1 MKRILVLH
9 GPNLNWLGKREPGI
23 YGLFTLAEVDKAL
36 EAEAQEL
43 GAELKA
49 LQTNW
54 EGQLVDWIQEN
65 AEWAHGILVNPGAF
79 THYSYALRDALASVS
94 LPAVE
99 VHCTNIQARE
109 DFRHES
115 VIAPVCLGQI
125 SGFGLD
131 SYLLGLR
138 ALGRALEEKPLDGR
152 LS

>member
-23 YGLFTLAEVDKAL
+23 YGHFTLAEVDQALGEKA
-36 EAEAQEL
+36 QGL
-43 GAELKA
+43 GAELRV

-54 EGQLVDWIQEN
+54 EGQLIDWIQEN
-65 AEWAHGILVNPGAF
+65 AEWAQGILINPGAF

-94 LPAVE
+94 LPTVE

-115 VIAPVCLGQI
+115 VIAPVCLGQVA
-125 SGFGLD
+125 GFGLN
-131 SYLLGLR
+131 SYVLGLR
-138 ALGRALEEKPLDGR
+138 ALCDALEGKRD
-152 LS
+152 